1 MAKPKV
7 VGRIIVDN
15 PVEEVI
21 RMLKEEG
28 WPVVHETNGRVL
40 FRWDKGVKEK
50 MAKSALN

>member
-7 VGRIIVDN
+7 ICRIIVHK

-21 RMLKEEG
+21 RGLKEEG

-40 FRWDKGVKEK
+40 FRWDKCVKEK